1 MESPKYPS
9 EAEVRRAFARLENAV
24 RELIAAYDDIAQGHA
39 VAGAWLEAW
48 RFERLREIVNE

>member
-9 EAEVRRAFARLENAV
+9 EAEVRRAFVRLEDAI
-24 RELIAAYDDIAQGHA
+24 REHLAAYDDIAQGHA

-48 RFERLREIVNE
+48 RFERLRECLND